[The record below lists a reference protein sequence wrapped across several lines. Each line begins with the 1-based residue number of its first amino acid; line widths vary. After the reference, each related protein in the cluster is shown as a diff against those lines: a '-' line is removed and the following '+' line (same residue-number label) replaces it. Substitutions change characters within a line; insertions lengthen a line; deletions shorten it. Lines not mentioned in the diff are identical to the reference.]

1 MYTIWRHRE
10 LILSTTNETA
20 GHDATRQ
27 IRQRIVSGELP
38 PGVQLGQSQL
48 AEELG
53 VSRIPVR
60 DALQQLAAEGL
71 VTLRPNA
78 SATVAPLSI
87 TDLQELYELRD
98 LLEPR
103 LCGLAVP
110 LLTSEDFAE
119 MERELLRMEAAGNP
133 VEWLDANNA
142 FHAAIYERAP
152 RPRMVELVDRIRQH
166 TDRYS
171 RIAHEFNEESAR
183 SEHLLILEAAR
194 NAEPARLV
202 ALVRAHIASGYET
215 MLTILSD
222 ELLDVTPAR
231 AGLR

>member
-87 TDLQELYELRD
+87 TDL
-98 LLEPR
+98 
-103 LCGLAVP
+103 
-110 LLTSEDFAE
+110 
-119 MERELLRMEAAGNP
+119 
-133 VEWLDANNA
+133 
-142 FHAAIYERAP
+142 
-152 RPRMVELVDRIRQH
+152 
-166 TDRYS
+166 
-171 RIAHEFNEESAR
+171 
-183 SEHLLILEAAR
+183 
-194 NAEPARLV
+194 
-202 ALVRAHIASGYET
+202 
-215 MLTILSD
+215 
-222 ELLDVTPAR
+222 
-231 AGLR
+231 